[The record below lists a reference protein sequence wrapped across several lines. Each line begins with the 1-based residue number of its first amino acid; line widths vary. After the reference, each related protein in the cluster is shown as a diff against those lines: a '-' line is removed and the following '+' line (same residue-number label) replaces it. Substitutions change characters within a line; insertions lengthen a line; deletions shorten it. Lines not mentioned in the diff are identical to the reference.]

1 MHFQVPCGWGWASIL
16 GLVHESISHAWNL
29 CKVWDDALQELSWTM
44 TGPGSQASQAPK
56 ARLRVIFYN
65 FWGIWNPGTHLR
77 NPSEEP
83 IWGTHLRNPSDS
95 HRFVWK
101 WETPCGGLLPA
112 PLPHGL
118 HRRQSAEEQ
127 IRAAELLVAE
137 IRGWDFLGC
146 WQNQIAVCHL
156 FFFWM
161 ARNCQNLFC
170 W

>member
-83 IWGTHLRNPSDS
+83 IWFSPVRLKMGDTLRRAPSS
-95 HRFVWK
+95 TSSSRSSP
-101 WETPCGGLLPA
+101 TPERGRADPCRWVAGGRDPRMGFLGLLTESDCG
-112 PLPHGL
+112 LPSVFFLDGQKL
-118 HRRQSAEEQ
+118 PEFV
-127 IRAAELLVAE
+127 LLVKVDYS
-137 IRGWDFLGC
+137 IL
-146 WQNQIAVCHL
+146 
-156 FFFWM
+156 
-161 ARNCQNLFC
+161 
-170 W
+170 

>member
-56 ARLRVIFYN
+56 AQLRVIFYN
-65 FWGIWNPGTHLR
+65 FWGTWNPGTHLR

-83 IWGTHLRNPSDS
+83 IWGTHLILTGSFENGR
-95 HRFVWK
+95 H
-101 WETPCGGLLPA
+101 PA
-112 PLPHGL
+112 EGSFQHLFLTVFTDARAQKSRSVPLSCWWQRSEDGISWVAD
-118 HRRQSAEEQ
+118 R
-127 IRAAELLVAE
+127 IRLRL
-137 IRGWDFLGC
+137 
-146 WQNQIAVCHL
+146 VCHL